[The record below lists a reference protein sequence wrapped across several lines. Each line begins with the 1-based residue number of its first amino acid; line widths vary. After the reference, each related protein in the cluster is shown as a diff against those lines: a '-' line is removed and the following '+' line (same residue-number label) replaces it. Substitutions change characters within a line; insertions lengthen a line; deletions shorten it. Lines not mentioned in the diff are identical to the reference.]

1 MVDLAGNLDHIHNFS
16 LIEKIM
22 RNLEAIFTNTIE
34 LLGVDG
40 VTNLSTI
47 ARACPVRPSKAHT
60 DLMRREH
67 GMVDK
72 ANTI

>member
-1 MVDLAGNLDHIHNFS
+1 
-16 LIEKIM
+16 M
-22 RNLEAIFTNTIE
+22 RNLEAVSTNTVE

-60 DLMRREH
+60 DLMKREH
-67 GMVDK
+67 EKLGLRFINK
-72 ANTI
+72 SC